1 MVVLDSKTSC
11 DKILEKAKK
20 LKEAGVIYGKI
31 YMKKDVHPSV
41 RNEWKRLRDVEKREK
56 EKPEIAGCNILLDTK
71 ERKLYRDG
79 IVIDC
84 WNPHPF

>member
-1 MVVLDSKTSC
+1 MLDSKTSR
-11 DKILEKAKK
+11 DKILAKAKK
-20 LKEAGVIYGKI
+20 LKEAGVIYDKI

-41 RNEWKRLRDVEKREK
+41 RNDWKRLRDVEKREK
-56 EKPEIAGCNILLDTK
+56 EKPEITGCNILLDTK